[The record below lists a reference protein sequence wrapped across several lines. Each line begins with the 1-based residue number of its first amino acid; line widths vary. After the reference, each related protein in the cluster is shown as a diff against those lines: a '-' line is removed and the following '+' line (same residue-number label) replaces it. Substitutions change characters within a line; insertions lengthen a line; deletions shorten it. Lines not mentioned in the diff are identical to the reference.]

1 MSSYRS
7 KLKYNKKL
15 EATMS
20 TKEVNSKTYEKWDFD
35 IGRSGFSVIPN
46 QVFFINQFL
55 PENERLSST
64 EVLLLL
70 NLLTWWWEKDSM
82 PFPSKGL
89 LSTRLGI
96 SERQIQ
102 RAIKTLEGKNMLRS
116 VPRFENGKQRS
127 NQYDLSLF
135 ANYIKKQ
142 VGEIYGQAT
151 EREKAIA

>member
-7 KLKYNKKL
+7 KLNYNKKL
-15 EATMS
+15 EAAMS
-20 TKEVNSKTYEKWDFD
+20 EKEINSTAYEKWEFD

-55 PENERLSST
+55 PESERLSST

-82 PFPSKGL
+82 PFPTKGL

-102 RAIKTLEGKNMLRS
+102 RAIKTLENKNLLRS
-116 VPRFENGKQRS
+116 IPRFENGKQRS

-135 ANYIKKQ
+135 ANYIKQK
-142 VGEIYGQAT
+142 VGQIYGPTA
-151 EREKAIA
+151 EREKAVA